1 MFTGLVNVITPVL
14 IDGAGLTELTA
25 AMELSR
31 LGAPVRLIGAPP
43 GPSATSRTLVVHSLT
58 AELLEQ
64 RGLSPEA
71 LPGSNRVRHTA
82 VYTKGGLLGTAELA
96 PDSDHRGYALLVRQA
111 EMERALRE
119 QLACQDVVAEYG
131 TELAALVQDEP
142 GWRGKPGGPDITAL
156 LRHPSGRQEEV
167 AASCLISADGRQGT
181 AGHLL
186 NSPVHGGPEG
196 PSYTLADL
204 WLDGDLRDDVI
215 SVFLG
220 HRGFVMLLPAD
231 GGRFQ
236 CIATGLPARSGD
248 PGGSSQ
254 AELRKFIGGCLP
266 RSVQLR
272 QVRWSSRFP
281 DTGRLSPPQ
290 RCGRVF
296 FGGGSAH
303 AYSPATGQ
311 GVNSDIQDMI
321 NLGWKL
327 GMVLQGKAAPSL
339 LDTYA
344 EERIQVIRELEHRAE
359 VPADL
364 LGPGSALVRKLLTR
378 VAPTLLDPHSL
389 VDLCADL
396 AGELIPD
403 YWSSPLSAP
412 PRGPGS
418 LQPGGSVPDMRIFA
432 SAPGTPAG
440 SPPRAMRLH
449 ELVSPSRLNL
459 LLAGDA
465 GPAAAPAA
473 WLEQQLQPW
482 RELMTVHLVT
492 AAPGHEE
499 RFRRA
504 FGGGQSLILVR
515 PDSHVCFAGRQKAL
529 PRLVTWLN
537 TWFPLVPGSD
547 HPVRRRQLA
556 GWLHRA

>member
-1 MFTGLVNVITPVL
+1 VL
-14 IDGAGLTELTA
+14 IAGAGLTGLTA

-31 LGAPVRLIGAPP
+31 LGIPVRLIGEPP

-71 LPGSNRVRHTA
+71 LPASDRVRHTA

-111 EMERALRE
+111 ELERALRE

-131 TELAALVQDEP
+131 TELAALIQDEP
-142 GWRGKPGGPDITAL
+142 GWRGEPGGPGITAR
-156 LRHPSGRQEEV
+156 LRHSSGRQDEIAV
-167 AASCLISADGRQGT
+167 SCLISADGMQGGT
-181 AGHLL
+181 GHPPL
-186 NSPVHGGPEG
+186 NLPVHGGPEG
-196 PSYTLADL
+196 PSYALANL

-220 HRGFVMLLPAD
+220 HRGFVMLLPD
-231 GGRFQ
+231 GGGRFQ
-236 CIATGLPARSGD
+236 CIATDLPARSGN
-248 PGGSSQ
+248 PGGPSQ
-254 AELRKFIGGCLP
+254 AELRQFIGGCLP
-266 RSVQLR
+266 PSVRLR

-327 GMVLQGKAAPSL
+327 AMVLQGKAAPSL
-339 LDTYA
+339 LGTYA
-344 EERIQVIRELEHRAE
+344 EERLQVIRQLEHRAE

-364 LGPGSALVRKLLTR
+364 LGPGSALVRKLLTCG
-378 VAPTLLDPHSL
+378 APTRLDPHPL
-389 VDLCADL
+389 ADLCADL

-418 LQPGGSVPDMRIFA
+418 LQPGGSVPDMPIFA

-459 LLAGDA
+459 LLADDA
-465 GPAAAPAA
+465 GSAAVPAA
-473 WLEQQLQPW
+473 WIEQQLQPW

-492 AAPGHEE
+492 PVAGHEE

-515 PDSHVCFAGRQKAL
+515 PDSHVCFAGRLKGL
-529 PRLVTWLN
+529 PRLVSWLN

>member
-1 MFTGLVNVITPVL
+1 MSAITPVL
-14 IDGAGLTELTA
+14 ITGTGLTGLTA

-43 GPSATSRTLVVHSLT
+43 GPSAMSRTLVVHSLT

-82 VYTKGGLLGTAELA
+82 VYAKGSLLGTAELA
-96 PDSDHRGYALLVRQA
+96 PDSGHRGYALLVRQA
-111 EMERALRE
+111 ELEHALRE
-119 QLACQDVVAEYG
+119 QLACQDVAAEDG
-131 TELAALVQDEP
+131 TKLATLVQDEP
-142 GWRGKPGGPDITAL
+142 GWQREPGGPGITAR
-156 LRHPSGRQEEV
+156 LRHPGGRQEEI
-167 AASCLISADGRQGT
+167 AASCLISADGRQGGT
-181 AGHLL
+181 GQPLSL
-186 NSPVHGGPEG
+186 PVHGGPEG
-196 PSYTLADL
+196 PSYALADL

-220 HRGFVMLLPAD
+220 HRGFVMLLPA
-231 GGRFQ
+231 GGGWFQ

-248 PGGSSQ
+248 PGGPSQ
-254 AELRKFIGGCLP
+254 AELRTFIGGCLP
-266 RSVQLR
+266 RSVHLR

-281 DTGRLSPPQ
+281 GTGRQSPPQ

-296 FGGGSAH
+296 FGGGSAY

-327 GMVLQGKAAPSL
+327 GMVLRGKAAPSL
-339 LDTYA
+339 LGTYA
-344 EERIQVIRELEHRAE
+344 EERLQVIRQFEHRAE

-378 VAPTLLDPHSL
+378 VAPALLDPHAL
-389 VDLCADL
+389 ADLCADL

-418 LQPGGSVPDMRIFA
+418 LQPGGSVPDMPIFA

-440 SPPRAMRLH
+440 SPPRAIRLH
-449 ELVSPSRLNL
+449 ELVSPSRLTL

-465 GPAAAPAA
+465 GSPAAPAA
-473 WLEQQLQPW
+473 WLEQQLHPW

-492 AAPGHEE
+492 PAPGHEE

-504 FGGGQSLILVR
+504 FGGGQSLTLVR
-515 PDSHVCFAGRQKAL
+515 PDSHVCFAGRPKGF
-529 PRLVTWLN
+529 PRLVSWLN
-537 TWFPLVPGSD
+537 TWFPQVPGSD

>member
-1 MFTGLVNVITPVL
+1 VSTITPVL
-14 IDGAGLTELTA
+14 IAGTDLTGLTA

-31 LGAPVRLIGAPP
+31 LGVPVRLIGEPP
-43 GPSATSRTLVVHSLT
+43 GPSAISRTLVVHSLT

-96 PDSDHRGYALLVRQA
+96 PDSDHRGYALLACQA

-119 QLACQDVVAEYG
+119 QLACQDVAAEYG
-131 TELAALVQDEP
+131 TELATLVQTEP
-142 GWRGKPGGPDITAL
+142 GWRGDPGGPGVTAL
-156 LRHPSGRQEEV
+156 LRHPSGHQEEI
-167 AASCLISADGRQGT
+167 AASCLISADGRQGST
-181 AGHLL
+181 GHLL
-186 NSPVHGGPEG
+186 NLPVHGGPEG

-204 WLDGDLRDDVI
+204 WLDGDLHDDVI

-220 HRGFVMLLPAD
+220 HRGFVMLLPAG

-236 CIATGLPARSGD
+236 CVATDPPARSGE
-248 PGGSSQ
+248 GSSQ

-266 RSVQLR
+266 GSVRLR
-272 QVRWSSRFP
+272 QMQWSSRFP

-296 FGGGSAH
+296 FGGGSAY
-303 AYSPATGQ
+303 AFSPATGQ
-311 GVNSDIQDMI
+311 GVNSDVQDMI

-327 GMVLQGKAAPSL
+327 GMVLRGKAAPSL
-339 LDTYA
+339 LGTYS
-344 EERIQVIRELEHRAE
+344 EERIQVIRQLEHRAE

-378 VAPTLLDPHSL
+378 VTPTLLDPHSL
-389 VDLCADL
+389 ADLCADL
-396 AGELIPD
+396 TGELIPD

-412 PRGPGS
+412 SCGSGS
-418 LQPGGSVPDMRIFA
+418 LQPGSSVPDMRIFA
-432 SAPGTPAG
+432 SVPGAPPG

-465 GPAAAPAA
+465 GSSAAASAA

-482 RELMTVHLVT
+482 RELITVHLVT
-492 AAPGHEE
+492 PVPGHEE
-499 RFRRA
+499 RFFHA
-504 FGGGQSLILVR
+504 FGDGQSLILVR
-515 PDSHVCFAGRQKAL
+515 PDSHVCFADRLKAL
-529 PRLVTWLN
+529 PRLVAWLN
-537 TWFPLVPGSD
+537 TWFPPGPGGD
-547 HPVRRRQLA
+547 RLVRRRRLA
-556 GWLHRA
+556 GWLH

>member
-1 MFTGLVNVITPVL
+1 VL
-14 IDGAGLTELTA
+14 IAGAGLTGLTA

-31 LGAPVRLIGAPP
+31 LGAAVRLIGEPP
-43 GPSATSRTLVVHSLT
+43 GPSAMSRTLVVHSLT

-64 RGLSPEA
+64 RGVSPEA
-71 LPGSNRVRHTA
+71 LPGSDRVRHTA

-142 GWRGKPGGPDITAL
+142 GWRDEPGGPGITAR
-156 LRHPSGRQEEV
+156 LRHPSGRQEEI
-167 AASCLISADGRQGT
+167 AASCLISADGIQGT
-181 AGHLL
+181 TGNLL
-186 NSPVHGGPEG
+186 KLPARGRPEE
-196 PSYTLADL
+196 PSYVLAVL
-204 WLDGDLRDDVI
+204 RLDGDLQSNVI

-220 HRGFVMLLPAD
+220 HRGFVMLLPIG

-236 CIATGLPARSGD
+236 CITTDPSARSGD
-248 PGGSSQ
+248 LGGSSQ
-254 AELRKFIGGCLP
+254 ADLLQLIDGCLP
-266 RSVQLR
+266 ASVRLR
-272 QVRWSSRFP
+272 QVQWSSRFP

-303 AYSPATGQ
+303 ACPPASGQ

-339 LDTYA
+339 LGTYA
-344 EERIQVIRELEHRAE
+344 EERLQVIRQLEHRAE

-364 LGPGSALVRKLLTR
+364 LGPASDLVRKLLAP
-378 VAPTLLDPHSL
+378 VAPSLLDPHSL
-389 VDLCADL
+389 AALCADL

-412 PRGPGS
+412 PRGPGR

-432 SAPGTPAG
+432 SAPGAPAG

-459 LLAGDA
+459 LLAGDT

-473 WLEQQLQPW
+473 WLEQLQSW
-482 RELMTVHLVT
+482 RELMTVHQVT
-492 AAPGHEE
+492 PVPGHEE
-499 RFRRA
+499 RFLRA

-515 PDSHVCFAGRQKAL
+515 PDSHVCFAGRLKAF

-537 TWFPLVPGSD
+537 TWFPPGSGGL
-547 HPVRRRQLA
+547 PVRRRQRT
-556 GWLHRA
+556 GWLHRV

>member
-1 MFTGLVNVITPVL
+1 
-14 IDGAGLTELTA
+14 
-25 AMELSR
+25 MELSR
-31 LGAPVRLIGAPP
+31 LGAAVRLIGEAP
-43 GPSATSRTLVVHSLT
+43 GPSAMSRTLVVHSLT

-64 RGLSPEA
+64 RGVSPEA
-71 LPGSNRVRHTA
+71 LPGSDRVRHTA

-142 GWRGKPGGPDITAL
+142 GWRGEPGGPGITAR
-156 LRHPSGRQEEV
+156 LRHPSGRQEEI
-167 AASCLISADGRQGT
+167 AASCLISADGRQGST
-181 AGHLL
+181 GHPPL
-186 NSPVHGGPEG
+186 NLPVHGGPEG

-231 GGRFQ
+231 SGRFQ
-236 CIATGLPARSGD
+236 CIATDLPARSGN
-248 PGGSSQ
+248 PGGPGQ
-254 AELRKFIGGCLP
+254 AELQTFIAGSLP
-266 RSVQLR
+266 PSVRLR

-281 DTGRLSPPQ
+281 GTGRLSPPQ

-296 FGGGSAH
+296 FGGGSAY

-311 GVNSDIQDMI
+311 GANSDIQDMI

-339 LDTYA
+339 LGTYA
-344 EERIQVIRELEHRAE
+344 EERLQVIRQLEHRAE
-359 VPADL
+359 VPAEL

-378 VAPTLLDPHSL
+378 VAPPLLDPHSL
-389 VDLCADL
+389 ADLCAEL

-412 PRGPGS
+412 PRGPGH

-482 RELMTVHLVT
+482 RELMTVHMVT
-492 AAPGHEE
+492 AVPGHEE
-499 RFRRA
+499 RFLHA

-515 PDSHVCFAGRQKAL
+515 PDSHVCFAGMQKAL

>member
-1 MFTGLVNVITPVL
+1 MSVIRPVL
-14 IDGAGLTELTA
+14 IAGAGLTGLTA

-31 LGAPVRLIGAPP
+31 LGVPVRLIGDPP
-43 GPSATSRTLVVHSLT
+43 GPSAMSRTLVVHSLT
-58 AELLEQ
+58 AKLLEQ
-64 RGLSPEA
+64 RGISPEA
-71 LPGSNRVRHTA
+71 LPASNRVSHTA
-82 VYTKGGLLGTAELA
+82 VYTKGGLLGLAELA
-96 PDSDHRGYALLVRQA
+96 PDSDHRGYALLVCQA
-111 EMERALRE
+111 ELEHALHE
-119 QLACQDVVAEYG
+119 QLAGQDVAAEYG
-131 TELAALVQDEP
+131 TELAALVQAEP
-142 GWRGKPGGPDITAL
+142 GWRDEPGGPGITAL
-156 LRHPSGRQEEV
+156 LRHPSGRQEEI
-167 AASCLISADGRQGT
+167 AASCLISADGIQGT
-181 AGHLL
+181 TGNLL
-186 NSPVHGGPEG
+186 KLPARGKPEA
-196 PSYTLADL
+196 PSYVLAVL
-204 WLDGDLRDDVI
+204 RLDGDLRGNAI

-220 HRGFVMLLPAD
+220 HRGFVMLLPIG

-236 CIATGLPARSGD
+236 CIATDPSARSGE
-248 PGGSSQ
+248 GSSQ
-254 AELRKFIGGCLP
+254 AELRQFIDGCLP
-266 RSVQLR
+266 ASVRLR

-296 FGGGSAH
+296 FGGGSAY
-303 AYSPATGQ
+303 ACSPASGE

-339 LDTYA
+339 LGTYA
-344 EERIQVIRELEHRAE
+344 EERLQVIRQLEHRAE

-364 LGPGSALVRKLLTR
+364 LGPGSDLVRKLLSPG
-378 VAPTLLDPHSL
+378 APTLLDPHSL
-389 VDLCADL
+389 VGLCAGL

-432 SAPGTPAG
+432 SAPGAPAG

-465 GPAAAPAA
+465 GSAAAPAA
-473 WLEQQLQPW
+473 WLEQLRSW
-482 RELMTVHLVT
+482 RELMTVHLVLPV
-492 AAPGHEE
+492 PGHEE
-499 RFRRA
+499 RFLRA

-515 PDSHVCFAGRQKAL
+515 PDSHVCFAGRLKAF

-537 TWFPLVPGSD
+537 TWFPPVPSGD
-547 HPVRRRQLA
+547 RLVRRRRLA
-556 GWLHRA
+556 GWLHEA